1 MRKGRFGRYAGVAG
15 SISGKGLL
23 AVIVWGASFA
33 ATRVALDV
41 LTPFGLVAV
50 RLWAGAFLLALVLR
64 LRGGALLPIR
74 RDMPVCL
81 FLGTVLAVH
90 LLLQAYGLQRTTAVH
105 TGWIIGFIPVTIALG
120 AWLLGQQRL
129 RRRGWVGV
137 ALGTV
142 GVFIVTWA
150 EPPNFAEAQ
159 FGDLLQVASCLTWT
173 VYTLASTGPISRNGA
188 LRVTTLGMVVAA
200 SLATIA
206 AVGGGLSAGAWT
218 WNGLLAVAFLGPV
231 CSGVAYALWFAAQR
245 EHGPARLGALLYIE
259 PFVALATGTV
269 LLGEPVTLHALV
281 GGLAVLAGVWLVS
294 RSSARPVVAAPEAP
308 A

>member
-1 MRKGRFGRYAGVAG
+1 MRNERLGRYAGAAG

-23 AVIVWGASFA
+23 AVVVWGASFA

-50 RLWAGAFLLALVLR
+50 RLWAGAVLLGLVLR
-64 LRGGALLPIR
+64 LRGGGVLPTR
-74 RDMPVCL
+74 RDRPVCL

-120 AWLLGQQRL
+120 AWLLRQQRL

-137 ALGTV
+137 ALGTA
-142 GVFIVTWA
+142 GVFVVTWVR
-150 EPPNFAEAQ
+150 PPAFAHAQ
-159 FGDLLQVASCLTWT
+159 LGDLLQVASCLTWT
-173 VYTLASTGPISRNGA
+173 VYTLASTGPIARQSA
-188 LRVTTLGMVVAA
+188 LRVMTLGMIVAA
-200 SLATIA
+200 GLATIA
-206 AVGGGLSAGAWT
+206 ATVGGGHAGAWT

-245 EHGPARLGALLYIE
+245 EHGPARLGALLYVE
-259 PFVALATGTV
+259 PFVALATGTL

-281 GGLAVLAGVWLVS
+281 GGLAVLVGVWLVS
-294 RSSARPVVAAPEAP
+294 RGSTRPVVTASEAP
-308 A
+308 T

>member
-1 MRKGRFGRYAGVAG
+1 MRHGQFGRYAGVAG

-50 RLWAGAFLLALVLR
+50 RLWAGALLLALVLR
-64 LRGGALLPIR
+64 LRGGALLRIR

-120 AWLLGQQRL
+120 AWLRGQQRL

-142 GVFIVTWA
+142 GVLIVTWA
-150 EPPNFAEAQ
+150 EPPSFAEAQ

-259 PFVALATGTV
+259 PFVALATGTM

-294 RSSARPVVAAPEAP
+294 HSSARPVVAAPEAP

>member
-1 MRKGRFGRYAGVAG
+1 MRTVRIGRHAGVAG

-33 ATRVALDV
+33 ATRVALEV

-50 RLWAGAFLLALVLR
+50 RLWAGAILLALVLH
-64 LRGGALLPIR
+64 LRGGALWPAR
-74 RDMPVCL
+74 RDIPACM

-90 LLLQAYGLQRTTAVH
+90 LVLQAYGLQRTTAVH

-142 GVFIVTWA
+142 GVLVVTWA
-150 EPPNFAEAQ
+150 RPPDFAHAQ
-159 FGDLLQVASCLTWT
+159 LGDLLQVASCLTWT
-173 VYTLASTGPISRNGA
+173 VYTLASTGPIGRNGA

-200 SLATIA
+200 SLTTVA
-206 AVGGGLSAGAWT
+206 AAGGGLSVGAWT
-218 WNGLLAVAFLGPV
+218 WNSVLAVAFLGPV
-231 CSGVAYALWFAAQR
+231 CGGVAYALWFAAQR

-259 PFVALATGTV
+259 PFIALATGTL

-281 GGLAVLAGVWLVS
+281 GGLVVLAGVWLVS
-294 RSSARPVVAAPEAP
+294 RGSARPTITVAEAP

>member
-1 MRKGRFGRYAGVAG
+1 MRTVRIGQYAGVAG

-50 RLWAGAFLLALVLR
+50 RLWAGAVLLALVLH
-64 LRGGALLPIR
+64 LRGGALWSAQ
-74 RDMPVCL
+74 RDIPACL

-105 TGWIIGFIPVTIALG
+105 TGWIIGFIPVTIAVG
-120 AWLLGQQRL
+120 AWWLGQQRL
-129 RRRGWVGV
+129 RRLGWIGV
-137 ALGTV
+137 ALGTA
-142 GVFIVTWA
+142 GVFVVTWA
-150 EPPNFAEAQ
+150 KPPNFAEAQ
-159 FGDLLQVASCLTWT
+159 LGDLLQVASCLTWT
-173 VYTLASTGPISRNGA
+173 VYTLASTAPIARSGA

-206 AVGGGLSAGAWT
+206 AAVGGGHAGTWT

-259 PFVALATGTV
+259 PFVALATGTM

-294 RSSARPVVAAPEAP
+294 RGSARPTITVTEAP